1 MTPTPTP
8 TSPVPPE
15 RRDDRAFPVED
26 TVGAWVPHGRFVRAG
41 SARGPLDGLRVAVKD
56 LFDVAGHPTG
66 AGNPTWLETHAPA
79 RADAPLVAA
88 LSAAGATLLGKVLTD
103 ELAFSLHGA
112 NAHYGTPINT
122 RAPERVCGGS
132 SSGSASAVAARLVD
146 VALGTDTGGSTR
158 VPASYCGLWGLR
170 PTHGRLSVDGLVPLC
185 PSFDTP
191 TWLADDASVFGRVA
205 DVLLG
210 GGDRDPHASGWTPRR
225 VLRLDDAWSLAEP
238 AFAGPLARAQS
249 VLATLLGAPAAAV
262 RTTADDATLDDWRRA
277 YVTVSSHEAWSVH
290 GRWIERHGPRFGD
303 AIAGRWDA
311 ARRIPEAD
319 ASAACA
325 VLATVRARVR
335 ALLGDDGVAVLPS
348 AASVAPRRDD
358 DAPTVDAIRARTQ
371 AITCIAG
378 IAGLPQVSVPWPVA
392 DGGAPIGVSLLGPA
406 GTDRALVALAAR
418 LHAAIG

>member
-8 TSPVPPE
+8 PASPDV
-15 RRDDRAFPVED
+15 RDDPAFPIDD
-26 TVGAWVPHGRFVRAG
+26 TVGAWVPHGRFVRA
-41 SARGPLDGLRVAVKD
+41 AAAAGPLAGLRFAAKD
-56 LFDVAGHPTG
+56 LFDVVGHPTG
-66 AGNPTWLETHAPA
+66 AGNPTWLATHSPA
-79 RADAPLVAA
+79 TADAPLVAA
-88 LSAAGATLLGKVLTD
+88 MSAAGATLVGKVLTD

-112 NAHYGTPINT
+112 NAHYGTPVNA

-132 SSGSASAVAARLVD
+132 SSGSASAVAAGLVD
-146 VALGTDTGGSTR
+146 VALATDTGGSTR

-210 GGDRDPHASGWTPRR
+210 ETDRDPHAAGWTPRR
-225 VLRLDDAWSLAEP
+225 VLGLDDARALAEP
-238 AFAGPLARAQS
+238 AFAGPLAHAQS
-249 VLATLLGAPAAAV
+249 VLATLLGAPAATV
-262 RTTADDATLDDWRRA
+262 RTTADDASLDDWRRTYA
-277 YVTVSSHEAWSVH
+277 TVSSHEAWSVH
-290 GRWIERHGPRFGD
+290 GGWIERHHPRFGD

-311 ARRIPEAD
+311 ARRIPAAD
-319 ASAACA
+319 AAAARA
-325 VLATVRARVR
+325 VLATIRTRVR

-358 DAPTVDAIRARTQ
+358 DASTVDAIRARTQ

-378 IAGLPQVSVPWPVA
+378 IAGLPQVSLPWPVA

-418 LHAAIG
+418 LRAAIG